1 MIVYEQGGLVKSL
14 SGHDKNEIFVILRE
28 DGEYL
33 YLADGKTRTAD
44 KPKRKNKKH
53 VQIIHVKK
61 EELNQKLVQGFPVT
75 DVEIKTFIRHFKREN

>member
-33 YLADGKTRTAD
+33 YLADGK
-44 KPKRKNKKH
+44 N
-53 VQIIHVKK
+53 
-61 EELNQKLVQGFPVT
+61 T
-75 DVEIKTFIRHFKREN
+75 DGR